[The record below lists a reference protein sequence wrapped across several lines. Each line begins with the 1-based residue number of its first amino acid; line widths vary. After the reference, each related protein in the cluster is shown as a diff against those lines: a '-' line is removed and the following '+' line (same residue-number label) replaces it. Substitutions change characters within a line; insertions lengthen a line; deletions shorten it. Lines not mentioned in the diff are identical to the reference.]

1 MSAMGNLL
9 AALLEKTG
17 IKWFFCGVSVEM
29 PAYFLPNFRV
39 VEIETVKRMPRERF

>member
-1 MSAMGNLL
+1 MLAMGNLL

-17 IKWFFCGVSVEM
+17 ITQFFCGVPVEM

-39 VEIETVKRMPRERF
+39 VEIEYLKRAPQRRS